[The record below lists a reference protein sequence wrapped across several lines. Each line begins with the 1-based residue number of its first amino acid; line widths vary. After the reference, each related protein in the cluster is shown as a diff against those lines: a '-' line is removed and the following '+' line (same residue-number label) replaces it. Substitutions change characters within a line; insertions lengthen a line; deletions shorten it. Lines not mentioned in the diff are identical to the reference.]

1 MNKISPTAS
10 DNSIIPIGS
19 WIAFDDEWEPDS
31 EPISQG
37 KTTIIKSSH
46 HYNKV
51 TYTTSKSEETQTLH
65 RITTFAYE
73 DNYGNKGA
81 MDIADFVSCQNPSKE
96 FLLAIKNK
104 LLLYDYCFAWGSKAI
119 KYKNEK
125 TGNLEG
131 IYGDLVVL
139 DTNFRLNG
147 IESVIRYDKFTGIP
161 YIKCSN
167 SSRPIDID
175 LLQVFAKPLVKY
187 VIFKNRYKSLHLHDV
202 STALLGYGKL
212 LSGKDIGTLS
222 VAERKAYCLQDAH
235 IVADLV
241 RINNGDIIKTMQVI
255 SKHIGL
261 TLYEVC
267 HKGMTAIWNKI
278 LNDSIY
284 RRISLV
290 GYDNIPPVLRK
301 LYSNNQSYLYYRVT
315 NEDFDSELEEEDE
328 EDELEKDE
336 REDNFNQESI
346 QYQNRN
352 ARNNPNQVFQKYKGA
367 VVLEP
372 KRGIHQD
379 AHLFDVTSLYP
390 TIIIK
395 YNLSPETVNCS
406 CCRDNNEARQTFTTE
421 ILTDCKYTEDGYY
434 WICQRKKGL
443 FAKILAELTEERIR
457 YKKSGLEVES
467 QAIKAIINSGYGVF
481 GHPYFKYYDPRVA
494 ELVTALGRYTLTKMQ
509 DIANGLGFVTLYGD
523 TDSLFV
529 NNIKRNVDVQK
540 FIDECKSTLG
550 VEVAREKIFS
560 KLILVGKKHYVG
572 ILSGSSKDT
581 IIKGMEGIKS
591 DRPKFIHRIFMQLV
605 QDIKNDTNPI
615 PKLKQEF
622 QQLDSRQVPPES
634 LAISLVL
641 RKNPEEYGQV
651 CKQSRLG
658 TKLGLRKGNTLVY
671 YKCDTQQSVYDV
683 KSKQDKMRAVHES
696 ENQDDI
702 SYAEYKKMLMNSVKD
717 VLEILGYDAE
727 KELLGKKQ
735 LINSIYF
742 RRTK

>member
-1 MNKISPTAS
+1 M
-10 DNSIIPIGS
+10 
-19 WIAFDDEWEPDS
+19 EWEPDS
-31 EPISQG
+31 EQITQEKTPIIEPSHPYNSQ
-37 KTTIIKSSH
+37 
-46 HYNKV
+46 V
-51 TYTTSKSEETQTLH
+51 TSATSEPPEYQ

-73 DNYGNKGA
+73 DSYGNTKVI
-81 MDIADFVSCQNPSKE
+81 DISDFAFCQNPQQE

-104 LLLYDYCFAWGSKAI
+104 LLLDDYCFAWGSKAI
-119 KYKNEK
+119 KYRNEK

-147 IESVIRYDKFTGIP
+147 IESVIRYNKFTGIP

-167 SSRPIDID
+167 SSSPIDID

-187 VIFKNRYKSLHLHDV
+187 VILKNGYKSLHLHDV

-212 LSGKDIGTLS
+212 ASGKDIRTLS
-222 VAERKAYCLQDAH
+222 TAERKAYCLQDAH
-235 IVADLV
+235 IVANLV
-241 RINNGDIIKTMQVI
+241 RINNGDIMKMMQVI
-255 SKHIGL
+255 AKHTGL
-261 TLYEVC
+261 ILYEVC

-278 LNDSIY
+278 LNDSISK
-284 RRISLV
+284 RISLI

-301 LYSNNQSYLYYRVT
+301 LYSNNQSYMYYRDA

-336 REDNFNQESI
+336 EGRHYDEREDNFERELI
-346 QYQNRN
+346 QYQNRKGDV
-352 ARNNPNQVFQKYKGA
+352 RNGSKQAFRKYKGA

-372 KRGIHQD
+372 KRGVHHD

-406 CCRDNNEARQTFTTE
+406 CCGDNNETRQMVTSE
-421 ILTDCKYTEDGYY
+421 ILAEYKYAEDGYY
-434 WICQRKKGL
+434 WVCQRKRGL
-443 FAKILAELTEERIR
+443 FAKILEDLTEERIR

-509 DIANGLGFVTLYGD
+509 AIANGLGFITLYGD

-529 NNIKRNVDVQK
+529 NNVKRNADVQK
-540 FIDECKSTLG
+540 FTDECKLKLG
-550 VEVAREKIFS
+550 VEVVREKTFS

-572 ILSGSSKDT
+572 ILSDPSKEP

-591 DRPKFIHRIFMQLV
+591 DRPEFIHTMFMQLV

-615 PKLKQEF
+615 PKLKQAF
-622 QQLDSRQVPPES
+622 QQLDCRQVTPES

-641 RKNPEEYGQV
+641 RKNPEEYSQV

-658 TKLGLRKGNTLVY
+658 TKLGLRKGDTLVY
-671 YKCDTQQSVYDV
+671 YKCDMQQPVYDV
-683 KSKQDKMRAVHES
+683 KSKQHQLRTVHES

-717 VLEILGYDAE
+717 VLEILGYDTE
-727 KELLGKKQ
+727 KELLGKKT
-735 LINSIYF
+735 LVNSIYL
-742 RRTK
+742 RRTN